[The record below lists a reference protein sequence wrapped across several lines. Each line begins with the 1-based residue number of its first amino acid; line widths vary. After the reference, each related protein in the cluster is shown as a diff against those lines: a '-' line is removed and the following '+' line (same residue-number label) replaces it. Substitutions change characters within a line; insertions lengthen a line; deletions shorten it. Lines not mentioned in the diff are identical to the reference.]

1 VAVSFLLLLLL
12 LLLPAGLLMAA
23 LTSRVFMVSPEQRF
37 EEYMSLTVDADWGKH
52 SALYGDISK
61 LPTCEAFF
69 NSFLRPDV
77 DLCKEGEP
85 RNATLMWYSS
95 SDYDV
100 PLLQINP
107 SLRDLLARLLPSGE
121 FFHETVKFLF
131 RPSEA
136 VYAALQPYKA
146 LSDGCSVGIHLR
158 SLKPVKGGPKSYLNL
173 QQFARVATG
182 LAGTRPGNIF
192 VASDSDNFRE
202 MAALLPGRQVWWN
215 HETQDS
221 LVHGVGAA
229 GNNPGSDLS
238 ALVDIML
245 LSRCKHI
252 VLTAGSSFA
261 TMAAG
266 LGNVKAVHVVRGEHE
281 TPFYNPWF
289 WASISSEPC
298 MWKAGRILTSWMSGE
313 VREALRRDFYAF
325 LYHEQCN

>member
-1 VAVSFLLLLLL
+1 
-12 LLLPAGLLMAA
+12 MAA
-23 LTSRVFMVSPEQRF
+23 LTGRVFMVSPEQRF
-37 EEYMSLTVDADWGKH
+37 AEYMRLAVDADWGRH
-52 SALYGDISK
+52 SALYGDASK

-69 NSFLRPDV
+69 NSFLRPDL
-77 DLCKEGEP
+77 DLCKAGET

-107 SLRDLLARLLPSGE
+107 SLRDLLRRLLPSGE

-136 VYAALQPYKA
+136 VYAALQPYRA
-146 LSDGCSVGIHLR
+146 LSAECSVGVHLR
-158 SLKPVKGGPKSYLNL
+158 SLKPVKGGNKDYLDL
-173 QQFARVATG
+173 QQFASVATG

-192 VASDSDNFRE
+192 LASDSDNFE
-202 MAALLPGRQVWWN
+202 QMAQLLPGRRVWWN
-215 HETQDS
+215 RETQS
-221 LVHGVGAA
+221 SVHGVAAA

-266 LGNVKAVHVVRGEHE
+266 LGNVKAVHVVRGEHDK
-281 TPFYNPWF
+281 PFYNPWF
-289 WASISSEPC
+289 WASITSEPC
-298 MWKAGRILTSWMSGE
+298 MWKAGRILSSWMSGE